1 MEKINLQ
8 SNKLKLNAQNIKT
21 LLVFSN
27 KKLDKLR
34 KEKNLKV
41 ENQSYNKKIRAEEK
55 RIETPK
61 LPSPLKTIGSVIT
74 KGPLS
79 FFDRVMQFAGVLLLG
94 FLVNRLPKIIAGVQK
109 FFDDNPW
116 LGKTLKF
123 TIDLIGKGFN
133 GIISLV
139 QFFTQ
144 EKQDN
149 TKKDIKELET
159 ELKNLG
165 GELDTDISGLDVDIP
180 DLDEETDRRSDDPF
194 VYPSG
199 ETLNIGDTVGGSDFT
214 PPAPAPVEPPKKFSS
229 GGKLKKTGFKNTGV
243 SADRSI
249 KKKKSSSKISSFS
262 TFRKNMS
269 AIRIVQKQEEENQKM
284 LESIVEKLKGDVSDP
299 FKVDKIHTPKI
310 DEKHSKTKGSPPSQ
324 RVLPAVPYDTDYL
337 KTKRT
342 PYADLP
348 DTTIVGRVGST
359 GASTGPHIHIETGDG
374 YTGGGEQIP
383 QDVLNKIIV
392 GGKPL
397 SQHPVTSPIGYRG
410 HPVFGGVKFHKGID
424 YGISQGTP
432 IQLHKDLKLVEY
444 DHGYNSGY
452 GNSIVLEDKN
462 GNRYLIGHLH
472 SGPEKR
478 PSSNVASVQETKGM
492 GGMISTIGED
502 LDEQSESYY
511 VIQPVII
518 KSNTPSLL
526 PLA

>member
-34 KEKNLKV
+34 KEKNLTL

-55 RIETPK
+55 RIETSR

-74 KGPLS
+74 RGPLS
-79 FFDRVMQFAGVLLLG
+79 FFDRVMQFVGVLLLG
-94 FLVNRLPKIIAGVQK
+94 FLINRLPKIIAGVQK

-116 LGKTLKF
+116 LEKTLKF

-144 EKQDN
+144 EKQDK

-159 ELKNLG
+159 ELKNLS
-165 GELDTDISGLDVDIP
+165 GELDADISGLDVDIP
-180 DLDEETDRRSDDPF
+180 DSDEETDRKSDDPF

-199 ETLNIGDTVGGSDFT
+199 ETLNIGDTVGGSDFA
-214 PPAPAPVEPPKKFSS
+214 PPAPAPAPVEPPKKFSS
-229 GGKLKKTGFKNTGV
+229 GGKLKKTGLNK
-243 SADRSI
+243 SSAAADRSI
-249 KKKKSSSKISSFS
+249 KKKKSSNNISSFS

-269 AIRIVQKQEEENQKM
+269 AIRIIQKQEEENQKM

-310 DEKHSKTKGSPPSQ
+310 DEKHSKTKGSSPPPQ
-324 RVLPAVPYDTDYL
+324 RDETDDTV
-337 KTKRT
+337 RT
-342 PYADLP
+342 SYADLP
-348 DTTIVGRVGST
+348 DATIVGRVGST

-397 SQHPVTSPIGYRG
+397 SQHTVSSPIGYRE
-410 HPVFGGVKFHKGID
+410 HPKFGGVKFHKGID

-444 DHGYNSGY
+444 DHGYNAGY

-478 PSSNVASVQETKGM
+478 PSSNIASVQETKGM

>member
-34 KEKNLKV
+34 KEKNLKL

-55 RIETPK
+55 RIETSK

-74 KGPLS
+74 RGPLS

-94 FLVNRLPKIIAGVQK
+94 FLINRLPKIIAGVQK

-149 TKKDIKELET
+149 TKKDIKGLET
-159 ELKNLG
+159 ELTNLG
-165 GELDTDISGLDVDIP
+165 GELDADISGLDVDIP
-180 DLDEETDRRSDDPF
+180 DLDEDTDRRSDDPF

-199 ETLNIGDTVGGSDFT
+199 ETLDIGDTVGGSDFT
-214 PPAPAPVEPPKKFSS
+214 PPTPSTPAPVEPSKKFSS

-284 LESIVEKLKGDVSDP
+284 LESIVEKLKSDVSDP
-299 FKVDKIHTPKI
+299 FKVDKPKI
-310 DEKHSKTKGSPPSQ
+310 NPDSPPQ
-324 RVLPAVPYDTDYL
+324 RDDTDD
-337 KTKRT
+337 TVRT
-342 PYADLP
+342 SYADLP
-348 DTTIVGRVGST
+348 DTAIVGRVGST

-374 YTGGGEQIP
+374 HSGGGEQIP
-383 QDVLNKIIV
+383 RDVLNKIIV

-410 HPVFGGVKFHKGID
+410 HPVYGGIKFHKGID

-478 PSSNVASVQETKGM
+478 PSSNIASVQETKGM

-511 VIQPVII
+511 IIQPVII